1 MIEAPA
7 FDYESKQWGSS
18 PIRPLPWYVQGLKLR
33 RALDALDGVTGD
45 VVDIGCGAGNVCRAM
60 AQARPDLHVHG
71 VDISEGALE
80 IARRSAPHVDFQL
93 AQAGRLPFADE
104 SMSAAFMFDVLEH
117 LEDPA
122 ATLREIRR
130 VLRPGG
136 MFHIVLP
143 LEVQPWT
150 FYRLVTRLGWKAKL
164 HHCGHIQLFDAARFE
179 AMAAAEGMP
188 VRSVS
193 WSFHWLYSIVDI
205 GYFSFLELRGPVG
218 TSVEDY
224 AARRHDM
231 IGVALGWFKN
241 ALSSFGWYESRLL
254 GRVPA
259 GTGHFTCVRA

>member
-1 MIEAPA
+1 MIEVPA
-7 FDYESKQWGSS
+7 FDYESKRWGAS

-33 RALDALDGVTGD
+33 RALDALDGISGD
-45 VVDIGCGAGNVCRAM
+45 VVDIGCGAGNVARAM
-60 AQARPDLHVHG
+60 AEARPDLRVHG

-80 IARRSAPHVDFQL
+80 VARRSAPKVDFHL
-93 AQAGRLPFADE
+93 APAGVLPFADG

-143 LEVQPWT
+143 VEVQPWT
-150 FYRLVTRLGWKAKL
+150 FYRFVSRLGWKAKL

-179 AMAAAEGMP
+179 AMAAAEGLP
-188 VRSVS
+188 VREVR
-193 WSFHWLYSIVDI
+193 WSFHWLYSLVDI
-205 GYFSFLELRGPVG
+205 GYFSFLEVRGPVG

-224 AARRHDM
+224 AAHGR
-231 IGVALGWFKN
+231 GVAGLALRWIKD
-241 ALSSFGWYESRLL
+241 ALSTFGWYESRLL
-254 GRVPA
+254 ERVPA
-259 GTGHFTCVRA
+259 GTGHFTCIRT